1 MSKITPENIIINGL
15 WIGKE
20 LSLLEILCI
29 KSFIKNGHTF
39 HLWLYQPLN
48 NILPENV
55 VCKDANTIIPENKIF
70 RYKNKNQYG
79 HGKGSLG
86 GFSDIFRYKLLY
98 EYGGWWTDMD
108 ITCIKPL
115 NFEQEYVFRT
125 HLDLKLVGILM
136 KCPKHSELM
145 AQCYKRAI
153 AEINEEN
160 TDWNRPIQIL
170 VDEVKNYN
178 LEIYII
184 ELSNQDSWKLII
196 KLLKKD
202 FQIPSKWH
210 VIHWVNEE
218 WKRNKIRKDYFI
230 EDSTIHLLL
239 QKNNIPFSKISLFCK
254 ICYRFNLLYL
264 IAGLR
269 QLPYFI
275 KRKFN

>member
-1 MSKITPENIIINGL
+1 MNLTEDNKIVHGL
-15 WIGKE
+15 WIGENLSKLE
-20 LSLLEILCI
+20 LLTIN
-29 KSFIKNGHTF
+29 SFINNGHQF
-39 HLWLYQPLN
+39 YLWLYKPIN
-48 NILPENV
+48 NILPEGV
-55 VCKDANTIIPENKIF
+55 ICKDANTIIPENKIF
-70 RYKNKNQYG
+70 RYKYKNQYG

-108 ITCIKPL
+108 ITCLKPL
-115 NFEQEYVFRT
+115 NFVQDYVFRT
-125 HLDLKLVGILM
+125 HHELKLVGNLM
-136 KCPKHSELM
+136 KCPKKSELM
-145 AQCYKRAI
+145 AQCYKRAT

-160 TDWNRPIQIL
+160 KDWNKPIQIL
-170 VDEVKNYN
+170 VDEVKNYK
-178 LEIYII
+178 LENNII

-202 FQIPSKWH
+202 YQIPSKWY

-230 EDSTIHLLL
+230 EDSTIYLLL
-239 QKNNIPFSKISLFCK
+239 QKNNIPFSNISLLCK
-254 ICYRFNLLYL
+254 LCYRLNLLYL

-275 KRKFN
+275 KRRFN